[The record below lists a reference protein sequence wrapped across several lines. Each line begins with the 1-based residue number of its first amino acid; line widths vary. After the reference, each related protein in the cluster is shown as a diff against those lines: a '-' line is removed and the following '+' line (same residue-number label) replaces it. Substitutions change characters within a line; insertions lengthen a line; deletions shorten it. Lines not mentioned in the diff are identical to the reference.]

1 MTVSQLF
8 LFFLFFFDD
17 FYSVDVTDWIFC
29 IMYLNWYLSDVFL
42 MISLG
47 LYIFWSKIT
56 EVKGHSYHLFFFL
69 SPYFSISWYLS
80 IYFSMCMCTQDWGS
94 EEIFRFLNEASSVP
108 HTRRL
113 TPLLWWSDVVL
124 VCRVVWAG
132 GRVPRLGHLWQTLR
146 IDHHPSNK
154 AQGHGHWAFPLQL
167 GWFKK
172 TQQTRGLSPS
182 RCHSN
187 SRVLIE
193 TQEKRNW
200 NKKFDFNWFS
210 CYPGG

>member
-1 MTVSQLF
+1 
-8 LFFLFFFDD
+8 
-17 FYSVDVTDWIFC
+17 
-29 IMYLNWYLSDVFL
+29 MYFNWYLSDVFL

-56 EVKGHSYHLFFFL
+56 EVKGHSYHLFLFCFPISL
-69 SPYFSISWYLS
+69 SLDISIYLS
-80 IYFSMCMCTQDWGS
+80 MYMCTQEWGS
-94 EEIFRFLNEASSVP
+94 EEIFRFLNEAILCP
-108 HTRRL
+108 TLRL

-167 GWFKK
+167 GWF
-172 TQQTRGLSPS
+172 
-182 RCHSN
+182 
-187 SRVLIE
+187 
-193 TQEKRNW
+193 
-200 NKKFDFNWFS
+200 
-210 CYPGG
+210 